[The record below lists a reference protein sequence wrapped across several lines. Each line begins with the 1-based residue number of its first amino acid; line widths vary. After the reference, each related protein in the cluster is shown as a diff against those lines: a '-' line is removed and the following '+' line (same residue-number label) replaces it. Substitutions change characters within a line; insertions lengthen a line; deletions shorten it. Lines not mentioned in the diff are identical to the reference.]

1 MSKNNDN
8 PPSRR
13 RVLVVYGGRSSEH
26 DVSLQSAASV
36 IRHLD
41 RNQFEIVPVAI
52 DKRGCWHLNDTRL
65 LEDSQKALPVYEDA
79 PSIAI
84 TPSPVD
90 RALAEASG
98 GPIDVVFP
106 IMHGPFCE
114 DGCIQG
120 LFELADLP
128 YVGAG
133 VLGSAI
139 SMDKDV
145 TKRLVAAAGIE
156 TPAFVSFKFA
166 QWKADPNSIKQH
178 LLQQIGLPLFI
189 KPANM
194 GSSVGI
200 NKVKKEGELAS
211 AIEEALLYDRKVLA
225 ERALDVREIE
235 LSVLEQ
241 IDESQPPLVSVPG
254 EVIPQHEF
262 YSYQAKYLD
271 ENGAAFKI
279 PAKLTD
285 VQAADAR
292 RIAQNVFR
300 VVECQ
305 GMARVDLF
313 LEKQTGRLFFNE
325 INTIPG
331 FTTISMYPKLFEVSG
346 ISYRQLLTH
355 LIELAITRHERKRN
369 LKRDY

>member
-1 MSKNNDN
+1 MSKNNTDT
-8 PPSRR
+8 PSRR

-26 DVSLQSAASV
+26 DISLQSAASV
-36 IRHLD
+36 IRYLD
-41 RNQFEIVPVAI
+41 RDKYDIVPVAI
-52 DKRGCWHLNDTRL
+52 DKRGRWHLNDTRL
-65 LEDSQKALPVYEDA
+65 LEVSQKALPVNEDA

-84 TPSPVD
+84 TPSPAD
-90 RALAEASG
+90 PSLATVSG
-98 GPIDVVFP
+98 GPIDAVFP

-145 TKRLVAAAGIE
+145 TKRLVVAAGIE
-156 TPAFVSFKFA
+156 TAPFFSFKAA
-166 QWKADPNSIKQH
+166 QWRADPNSIKQ
-178 LLQQIGLPLFI
+178 LLLRQIGLPLFV
-189 KPANM
+189 KPANL

-200 NKVKKEGELAS
+200 NKVKKEDELSS
-211 AIEEALLYDRKVLA
+211 AVEEALLYDRKVLA
-225 ERALDVREIE
+225 ERALDIREIE

-241 IDESQPPLVSVPG
+241 IDETQPPLVSVPG
-254 EVIPQHEF
+254 EIIPRHEF

-271 ENGAAFKI
+271 ENGAGFEI
-279 PAKLTD
+279 PAQLTE
-285 VQAADAR
+285 VQARDAQR
-292 RIAQNVFR
+292 MARDVFQ

-313 LEKQTGRLFFNE
+313 LEKETGRLFFNE

-331 FTTISMYPKLFEVSG
+331 FTTISMYPKLFEASG
-346 ISYRQLLTH
+346 ISYQQLLTH
-355 LIELAITRHERKRN
+355 LIELAIARHERRKN